1 MQALCHETER
11 PYSVD
16 RCQKWCQKT
25 LTIGG
30 IRVKSALKV
39 FEHKDFGAVRMVEH
53 EGDWW
58 FVAKDICD
66 AVDIGNPSQ
75 AISYLDDDE
84 RRLISSE
91 ALRAN
96 GPIAVINESG
106 LYSLILRSRK
116 PEAKK
121 FKKWVTS
128 EVLPSVRK
136 HGVYMSREKLE
147 EFFYN
152 PDTLFSLVK
161 HLKEETERR
170 QELETEVKVLT
181 PYAEFAR
188 TVITSAKDVTVNAFA
203 KILHKNGVSIG
214 ETRLF
219 QELRN
224 RGYFCYG
231 GYNSRRVNLPYQR
244 WVEKGLFV
252 VAERSLGGSVSPVTM
267 ITGKGQL
274 HLVQEFLGAA
284 KEITG
289 EEIAEWRKTS

>member
-58 FVAKDICD
+58 FVAKDVCKVLGLANIT
-66 AVDIGNPSQ
+66 
-75 AISYLDDDE
+75 
-84 RRLISSE
+84 E
-91 ALRAN
+91 ALKALDPDELTSTILKSGSQNREMK
-96 GPIAVINESG
+96 IINEPG